1 MGNQPVRVERDFLI
15 AVTEDNINR
24 PSVEAGGLDGQVLN
38 NVLHRDQPLA
48 VAR

>member
-1 MGNQPVRVERDFLI
+1 MGNQPVRVERDSLI
-15 AVTEDNINR
+15 TVTEDNINR
-24 PSVEAGGLDGQVLN
+24 PAIEAGGSDGQVFN